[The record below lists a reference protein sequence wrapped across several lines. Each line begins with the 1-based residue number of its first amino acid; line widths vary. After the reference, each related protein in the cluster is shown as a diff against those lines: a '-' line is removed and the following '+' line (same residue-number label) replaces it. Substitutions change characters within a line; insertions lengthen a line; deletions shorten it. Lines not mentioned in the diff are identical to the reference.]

1 MFNPVLLEEPVG
13 LSFATI
19 KEDLPRLFFCF
30 LLSLPMVAAF
40 GSIFQ
45 VDAPTGSTEYY
56 QTIFLNVFE
65 SFVLLGLGLIFP
77 LIARWQRNHEN
88 A

>member
-1 MFNPVLLEEPVG
+1 MSLIMG
-13 LSFATI
+13 WW
-19 KEDLPRLFFCF
+19 CF
-30 LLSLPMVAAF
+30 LLTLVAAF

>member
-1 MFNPVLLEEPVG
+1 L
-13 LSFATI
+13 
-19 KEDLPRLFFCF
+19 
-30 LLSLPMVAAF
+30 VAAF